1 LWIDAFLFRVKAL
14 LDSADKGLVL
24 SVEQRLDVAVGLGT
38 VFYGFVDYAVL
49 RGSKTLT
56 ST

>member
-14 LDSADKGLVL
+14 LDSADKGLAL